1 VCPRFSLTTKICIPT
16 PLLGKE
22 GQGVV
27 VSLVQQIFHCEQ
39 LQSRKLLKAREV
51 SITGNQR
58 YAVVKTT
65 LGDQC
70 VRYLGA
76 IAMAD

>member
-1 VCPRFSLTTKICIPT
+1 
-16 PLLGKE
+16 
-22 GQGVV
+22 VV
-27 VSLVQQIFHCEQ
+27 VSLLQQIAHREK